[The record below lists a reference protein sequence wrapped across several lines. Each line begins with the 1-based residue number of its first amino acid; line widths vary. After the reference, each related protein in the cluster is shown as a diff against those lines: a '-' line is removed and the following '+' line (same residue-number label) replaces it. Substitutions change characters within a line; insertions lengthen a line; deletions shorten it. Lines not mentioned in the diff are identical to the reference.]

1 MVKIDKKG
9 WQRMKWQ
16 LTRILF
22 FQKKTILNTLLYV
35 SKYKKINTILFSC
48 HFILF
53 QPTFPLHIHHFVP
66 FSPVCPKIKPYVTVG
81 HEFSSCKKVLWT
93 HCYIYLSKTIWIR
106 PLSVVLSL
114 SAKLF
119 FLNLH
124 HFVPFSPFCPKKKS
138 LLRLETKGYPCKKL
152 FRQ

>member
-66 FSPVCPKIKPYVTVG
+66 FSPFCSNMKAYVTLG
-81 HEFSSCKKVLWT
+81 HEVLFCKKVLWT

-106 PLSVVLSL
+106 PLSVALSL

-119 FLNLH
+119 FSIFTILSHFH
-124 HFVPFSPFCPKKKS
+124 HFVPKRSP
-138 LLRLETKGYPCKKL
+138 Y
-152 FRQ
+152 

>member
-22 FQKKTILNTLLYV
+22 FQKTILNTLLYV

-66 FSPVCPKIKPYVTVG
+66 FSPFCPIMKPYVTLG
-81 HEFSSCKKVLWT
+81 HEVLFCKKVLWT

-114 SAKLF
+114 SAKSF
-119 FLNLH
+119 FSIFTILSRFH
-124 HFVPFSPFCPKKKS
+124 HFVPKRSP
-138 LLRLETKGYPCKKL
+138 Y
-152 FRQ
+152 